1 MFFVIFGVRDSKLKS
16 KPIRVGTTCSKCN
29 SVGSFDVKGKA
40 SYFHLFW
47 IPIIPLKKEIEF
59 VCRNCGQHHY
69 KKTAPKQL
77 LNSYNTMP
85 LKRPW
90 WHFLVLGFLV
100 YEIATLF
107 FLFAYFEIEYMI
119 QNSKKEAIIENQNNE
134 AQIHISQL
142 NTGLASAVS
151 VPSFDKDSI
160 SYLLHKKVNYS
171 NYKINGDDVKIY
183 STVKDNMI
191 LTLFQIDKFDTV
203 DTADQYL
210 FLKDVRDNIGKSY
223 EEPFNVF
230 IGVKSSGGQLFVSS
244 TNSHI
249 EAYDFKKIPDYYNY
263 PFKYYYEFDSVPS
276 YNLIRRREHNKLLNQ
291 YEGISKK
298 RVELDTT
305 RLLVAWK
312 KINAKFK
319 FKYKSK
325 IDSIPKKVYLEPSE
339 ILLPEDLSFFFKH
352 QNLNGPFVKLGK
364 LKVRLEQSS
373 NVFYNTPIKNLQDKR
388 YKDSSKRVAS
398 LSLSPRWLTIYED
411 YSYSYAMDLLP
422 DQNGYVGQ
430 IIQLGQKGEPSKYI
444 AKDLVS
450 FLELYLK
457 EKVPTDIG
465 DWN

>member
-1 MFFVIFGVRDSKLKS
+1 M
-16 KPIRVGTTCSKCN
+16 
-29 SVGSFDVKGKA
+29 
-40 SYFHLFW
+40 
-47 IPIIPLKKEIEF
+47 
-59 VCRNCGQHHY
+59 
-69 KKTAPKQL
+69 
-77 LNSYNTMP
+77 
-85 LKRPW
+85 
-90 WHFLVLGFLV
+90 
-100 YEIATLF
+100 
-107 FLFAYFEIEYMI
+107 
-119 QNSKKEAIIENQNNE
+119 
-134 AQIHISQL
+134 
-142 NTGLASAVS
+142 
-151 VPSFDKDSI
+151 
-160 SYLLHKKVNYS
+160 
-171 NYKINGDDVKIY
+171 
-183 STVKDNMI
+183 
-191 LTLFQIDKFDTV
+191 
-203 DTADQYL
+203 
-210 FLKDVRDNIGKSY
+210 
-223 EEPFNVF
+223 
-230 IGVKSSGGQLFVSS
+230 
-244 TNSHI
+244 
-249 EAYDFKKIPDYYNY
+249 
-263 PFKYYYEFDSVPS
+263 PS

-298 RVELDTT
+298 RVELDTA
-305 RLLVAWK
+305 RLLVAWE

-373 NVFYNTPIKNLQDKR
+373 NVFYNTPIENLQDKR
-388 YKDSSKRVAS
+388 YKDSSKRVVS
-398 LSLSPRWLTIYED
+398 LSVSPRWLTIYED